1 MKARLSR
8 VIASLGF
15 KPSRTARNLSLGLKG
30 CIGVV
35 VDSIQ
40 DPWFTQLLTGM
51 EEELQSRDTS
61 LMLLSLELRDRYDP
75 AIAFEWIDERR
86 VDGLIIAKCHR
97 RDKALVRAALDA
109 QVPMVAIAP
118 DEALANVDVVRAD
131 NIAAGRALG
140 AHLAEL
146 RSYTSGVCRWAAR
159 LGRVPPSSAR
169 VARGTQESRYPDAR
183 GGHQFL
189 RQLRG

>member
-1 MKARLSR
+1 M
-8 VIASLGF
+8 
-15 KPSRTARNLSLGLKG
+15 
-30 CIGVV
+30 
-35 VDSIQ
+35 
-40 DPWFTQLLTGM
+40 
-51 EEELQSRDTS
+51 
-61 LMLLSLELRDRYDP
+61 
-75 AIAFEWIDERR
+75 
-86 VDGLIIAKCHR
+86 IIAKYR

-118 DEALANVDVVRAD
+118 DEALANVAVVRAD

-146 RSYTSGVCRWAAR
+146 GHTRWRLPAGRASRSSPAIVCKF
-159 LGRVPPSSAR
+159 
-169 VARGTQESRYPDAR
+169 ARGAQEARYPDAR